1 MGSRKLKLPEDV
13 IRHWPEVFRGIEID
27 SIPLEYL
34 EHIEVRF
41 KNKKIW
47 IIETKANATQTSFNK
62 EIRELFDT
70 YGAEIAG
77 VNFAI
82 DSKKI
87 KLDVEKGVTKA
98 LKNAKM
104 RK

>member
-41 KNKKIW
+41 KNSKVW
-47 IIETKANATQTSFNK
+47 IIETKANATQSSFNK
-62 EIRELFDT
+62 EIRELFNA
-70 YGAEIAG
+70 YGDHIAG

-87 KLDVEKGVTKA
+87 KNDVEKDVARA

>member
-1 MGSRKLKLPEDV
+1 MAGKRLRLPEDV
-13 IRHWPEVFRGIEID
+13 IRHWPDVFRGIEV
-27 SIPLEYL
+27 STIPLEYL
-34 EHIEVRF
+34 EHIEVNF
-41 KNKKIW
+41 SNGKVW
-47 IIETKANATQTSFNK
+47 IIETKPESTQKAFDK
-62 EIRELFDT
+62 DIRELFDE
-70 YGAEIAG
+70 YGDLIVG

-87 KLDVEKGVTKA
+87 KDDVEKDVAKA